1 MSARAVPVPD
11 VLTIAYVVL
20 TAQPLDRD
28 DVVPLPERSLLRLR
42 GSSDAALDRMAGL
55 THQRVVART
64 VGPGA
69 ARFAADEAR
78 REALGL
84 AEQHNGLVID
94 LQTPQVIETSGID
107 PQPAAQWFAFGYDP
121 DRPDEV
127 GTHGLSALGLPEIA
141 VRGVPEGQRP
151 MYDMVVVG
159 LVHRLLDEWPEHDP
173 VGPARITLS
182 DITAGYEGGDTSES
196 DHTTGVD
203 VLIDYDPEVP
213 ALRVEFMS
221 DPAETLFG
229 A

>member
-28 DVVPLPERSLLRLR
+28 DLVPLPERSLLRLR
-42 GSSDAALDRMAGL
+42 GSSNEALDRMAGL

-84 AEQHNGLVID
+84 AEQHDGLVID
-94 LQTPQVIETSGID
+94 LQTPQIVETFGID
-107 PQPAAQWFAFGYDP
+107 PRPAAQWFSFGYDP

-141 VRGVPEGQRP
+141 VRAVPEGQRP

-182 DITAGYEGGDTSES
+182 DISAGYEGGDAVPSS
-196 DHTTGVD
+196 NAAGVD
-203 VLIDYDPEVP
+203 VLIDYDPDVP

-229 A
+229 S

>member
-1 MSARAVPVPD
+1 MSARAVPVPE

-28 DVVPLPERSLLRLR
+28 DLVPLPERSLLRLR
-42 GSSDAALDRMAGL
+42 GSSNAALDRIPGL
-55 THQRVVART
+55 AHQRVVART

-78 REALGL
+78 REAWSL
-84 AEQHNGLVID
+84 AEEHDGLVID
-94 LQTPQVIETSGID
+94 LQTPQVVETFGID
-107 PQPAAQWFAFGYDP
+107 PRPAAQWFSFGYDA

-127 GTHGLSALGLPEIA
+127 GTHGLSALGLPEIIVRA
-141 VRGVPEGQRP
+141 VHEGQRP

-182 DITAGYEGGDTSES
+182 DITAGYEGGDPAES
-196 DHTTGVD
+196 SNSAGVD

-229 A
+229 S